1 MFDYVRKLKLAASDT
16 GRRVGLKAAAAVVGL
31 VAAGF
36 LIAAFWTLLADT
48 FDLGSLW
55 ASVIVFVVFLV
66 IAAILWSMSN
76 TVKHPVPSTD
86 ELKREVEARA
96 SLAAEAG
103 LEMAKTKA
111 REVVDLA
118 DNRIHSLLD
127 AASEKAAGLVDSA
140 EAKVQGFTRGAMVD
154 AADKVGLNQER
165 MDDLAEL
172 ATNVRQSRATP
183 VIGVAGALA
192 LGLALASR
200 FGRRDDYDDFDYA
213 YDYDAEDWDEEPYV

>member
-1 MFDYVRKLKLAASDT
+1 MFDYVRKLKLAASDM
-16 GRRVGLKAAAAVVGL
+16 GRRVGLKAAAAAVGL

-36 LIAAFWTLLADT
+36 LIAAFWTLLAYT

-55 ASVIVFVVFLV
+55 ASVIVFVVFAI
-66 IAAILWSMSN
+66 IAAVLWSMSN

-103 LEMAKTKA
+103 LEKAKIKA

-127 AASEKAAGLVDSA
+127 TASEKAATLVDNA
-140 EAKVQGFTRGAMVD
+140 EAKVQRFTRTAVVD

-165 MDDLAEL
+165 IDDLSDM
-172 ATNVRQSRATP
+172 ATRVRESRAAP
-183 VIGVAGALA
+183 AIGVAGALV

-200 FGRRDDYDDFDYA
+200 LAGRNDDLDYA
-213 YDYDAEDWDEEPYV
+213 YYDGEDWDDEPYA